1 MPIFIRLV
9 NLTEQGAKN
18 IKELPKM
25 IEETQKIMNKHN
37 TKVLDLYTTL
47 GHYDLVAIIDAPDA
61 TAAAKVSAQIA
72 AQGNFRAETLAA
84 VTVEEFMEGGTE
96 EVELR

>member
-1 MPIFIRLV
+1 MPTFIRLV

-18 IKELPKM
+18 MDNLPKM
-25 IEETQKIMNKHN
+25 IQDTKKVMERNN
-37 TKVLDLYTTL
+37 TKVISLYTTL
-47 GHYDLVAIIDAPDA
+47 GNYDLVAIIEAPDA
-61 TAAAKVSAQIA
+61 KTAAKVSAQIA

-96 EVELR
+96 EEY